1 MDNLDL
7 ACYFHGN
14 IDKYL
19 HKEVQILL
27 HLLASLCRI
36 LHIGYRC
43 SIFPC
48 YENKAQHMEHFHLKC
63 EKLKDNAGCQQQ
75 LQGKKVYVVSF
86 SQSLTLG
93 GGLKID

>member
-48 YENKAQHMEHFHLKC
+48 YENKAQHKEHFHLKC

-75 LQGKKVYVVSF
+75 VVHICFKVKKWS
-86 SQSLTLG
+86 
-93 GGLKID
+93 